1 MRQLAFLNSLLDIKF
16 QFRISNSK
24 IDPVVYIIVKFQNLS
39 TMIVGKC
46 FISSMHFQWS
56 IMFLKKKKGL
66 IWLKKVSSIKKQPIR
81 TVESFL
87 KSKFELNQTLKMV
100 LPQNLEIWNLN
111 RNVLIYI
118 HITKNK
124 RKTLQL
130 WEMSKTWRELDQ
142 VLTKKLLTETIPENI
157 FEKSIEIQYN
167 RTRIESFGIY
177 LHNYRPILH
186 NFTFSK
192 GDWRLGYDTS

>member
-1 MRQLAFLNSLLDIKF
+1 
-16 QFRISNSK
+16 
-24 IDPVVYIIVKFQNLS
+24 
-39 TMIVGKC
+39 
-46 FISSMHFQWS
+46 MHFQWS
-56 IMFLKKKKGL
+56 IMFLKKKGL
-66 IWLKKVSSIKKQPIR
+66 IWLKKVSSIKKLPIR

-87 KSKFELNQTLKMV
+87 KSNFELNQTFKMV
-100 LPQNLEIWNLN
+100 LLQNLEIWNLN

-118 HITKNK
+118 HFTKNK
-124 RKTLQL
+124 RKTFQL

-142 VLTKKLLTETIPENI
+142 VLTKKLLTETIPEKI

-167 RTRIESFGIY
+167 RARIESFGIY

-186 NFTFSK
+186 NFNFSK

>member
-1 MRQLAFLNSLLDIKF
+1 
-16 QFRISNSK
+16 
-24 IDPVVYIIVKFQNLS
+24 
-39 TMIVGKC
+39 
-46 FISSMHFQWS
+46 MHFQWS
-56 IMFLKKKKGL
+56 IMFLKKKGL

-87 KSKFELNQTLKMV
+87 KSNFELNQTFKMV

-124 RKTLQL
+124 RKTFQL

>member
-1 MRQLAFLNSLLDIKF
+1 
-16 QFRISNSK
+16 
-24 IDPVVYIIVKFQNLS
+24 
-39 TMIVGKC
+39 
-46 FISSMHFQWS
+46 MHFQWS
-56 IMFLKKKKGL
+56 IMFLKKKGL
-66 IWLKKVSSIKKQPIR
+66 IWLKKVSSIKKLPIR

-87 KSKFELNQTLKMV
+87 KSNFELNQTFKMV

-118 HITKNK
+118 HFTKNK
-124 RKTLQL
+124 RKTFQL

-142 VLTKKLLTETIPENI
+142 VLTKKLLTETIPEKI

-186 NFTFSK
+186 NFNFSK